1 MLLQLQ
7 EMSAPNF
14 VMCCKSPYSTHAPFP
29 ELLKLTQKNQ
39 GQGLSLRVRGGGKSG
54 WESRLQNEN

>member
-14 VMCCKSPYSTHAPFP
+14 LMCCKSPYSTHAPFP

-39 GQGLSLRVRGGGKSG
+39 GQGLRVRGGGKR